1 MEKSILIIEDNP
13 SNLKLA
19 KICLEKVGYKVL
31 TSVTAEEGLELLK
44 DKKPDMILMDLQ
56 LPRMDGLQLTSL
68 LKKNPNTRD
77 IIIIA
82 LTAYAMEGDELKAL
96 SSGCDGYISKPFDT
110 RTLATTVEKFFNAE

>member
-19 KICLEKVGYKVL
+19 KICLEKVGYNIL
-31 TSVTAEEGLELLK
+31 TSATAEEGLELLRNQ
-44 DKKPDMILMDLQ
+44 KPDMILMDLQ
-56 LPRMDGLQLTSL
+56 LPQMDGLQLTSL
-68 LKKNPNTRD
+68 LKKNPQTKD

-110 RTLATTVEKFFNAE
+110 RTLATTVENFFNPT